1 MMQSNG
7 RPSGAASGSN
17 AGTTAGTTAAAGAP
31 AAGADGAPVRKRP
44 RPGERRVQ
52 ILQTLAGM
60 LEVPRGEKITT
71 AALAAKLSVSEAAL
85 YRHFASKAQMFEGL
99 IGFIEQTV
107 FGLINQI
114 TTQEENG
121 LRQAHAIVRMLLSF
135 AEKNPGMTRVLTG
148 EALVGEHDRLQ
159 ERINQLVDRI
169 EASLRQCL
177 KVAISQGAFPADAD
191 VPVRAAL
198 IVAAVQGQ
206 WHRYAKSGFRK
217 LPSENADAQLRV
229 LLG

>member
-1 MMQSNG
+1 MMHSNG
-7 RPSGAASGSN
+7 RPSGAAP
-17 AGTTAGTTAAAGAP
+17 AAAGQG
-31 AAGADGAPVRKRP
+31 AGVDGAPVRKRP
-44 RPGERRVQ
+44 RPGERQVQ

-60 LEVPRGEKITT
+60 LEVPRGEKVTT

-114 TTQEENG
+114 TTQEEHG
-121 LRQAHAIVRMLLSF
+121 LRQAHAVVRMLLSF

-177 KVAISQGAFPADAD
+177 KIAISQGAFPPDAD

-198 IVAAVQGQ
+198 IVATVQGQ

>member
-1 MMQSNG
+1 MTQSNG
-7 RPSGAASGSN
+7 REPEAVITGGEPDPDQP
-17 AGTTAGTTAAAGAP
+17 P
-31 AAGADGAPVRKRP
+31 ATPARKRP

-52 ILQTLAGM
+52 ILQTLATM
-60 LEVPRGEKITT
+60 LEHPRGEKITT
-71 AALAAKLSVSEAAL
+71 AALAARLSVSEAAL
-85 YRHFASKAQMFEGL
+85 YRHFASKAQMYEGL

-114 TTQEENG
+114 TDKEEHG

-148 EALVGEHDRLQ
+148 EALVGEHERLQ

-177 KVAISQGAFPADAD
+177 KVAVTQAAFPADAD
-191 VPVRAAL
+191 IPARAAL
-198 IVAAVQGQ
+198 VMAAVQGQ
-206 WHRYAKSGFRK
+206 WQRYAKSGFRK
-217 LPSENADAQLRV
+217 SPSDHAEAHLRV

>member
-1 MMQSNG
+1 MMHSNG
-7 RPSGAASGSN
+7 RPSGAAP
-17 AGTTAGTTAAAGAP
+17 AAAGQG
-31 AAGADGAPVRKRP
+31 AGVDGAPVRKRP

-60 LEVPRGEKITT
+60 LEVPRGEKVTT

-114 TTQEENG
+114 TTQEEHG
-121 LRQAHAIVRMLLSF
+121 LRQAHAVVRMLLSF

-177 KVAISQGAFPADAD
+177 KIAISQGAFPPDAD

-198 IVAAVQGQ
+198 IVATVQGQ